1 MAGRSGGPGTE
12 GADRHILANPEQP
25 GRDLG
30 LALGPTPWAAY
41 RRRQKSRRLVE
52 TQTGKTMRRVRR
64 S

>member
-1 MAGRSGGPGTE
+1 MADQRGAPWTE
-12 GADRHILANPEQP
+12 DDDRYLLANLEQP